1 MNKYKNVIRW
11 PGSVHDSTIFD
22 NSLLRAKFENNE
34 FGDAL
39 LLGDG
44 GYACRNYLM
53 TPLTNPSTDA
63 EIRYQVSN

>member
-1 MNKYKNVIRW
+1 
-11 PGSVHDSTIFD
+11 
-22 NSLLRAKFENNE
+22 LRAQFENHE

-53 TPLTNPSTDA
+53 TPLANPITEA
-63 EIRYQVSN
+63 EKCYQVRKNKTCLINDNHY